1 MGRCPLSCAVSDQS
15 PFGLQWNNN
24 NKKAKG
30 VQFPW
35 KLGKRCNIVCRKRRT
50 VNGKFS
56 SLLRSQLLFSL
67 QCKLGPNI
75 FCHIKDANSQFYF
88 LSRTT
93 VHKSFRIC
101 SKTSDIY
108 LSMNPKH
115 TFEKKNNL
123 GFLLSASLQKVK
135 AAQKSS
141 PVYVQCFRLV
151 DSQSIGRC
159 AHCKWE
165 LNLQENLLLKHI
177 RW

>member
-1 MGRCPLSCAVSDQS
+1 M
-15 PFGLQWNNN
+15 
-24 NKKAKG
+24 
-30 VQFPW
+30 QFPW
-35 KLGKRCNIVCRKRRT
+35 RLGKRCNIVCREHPT

-56 SLLRSQLLFSL
+56 SLLRPQLLFSL

-75 FCHIKDANSQFYF
+75 FCHIKNANSQFYF
-88 LSRTT
+88 LSRTI
-93 VHKSFRIC
+93 VHKSFRIY

-115 TFEKKNNL
+115 TLEKKNNL
-123 GFLLSASLQKVK
+123 GFLLSASLQKGK

-141 PVYVQCFRLV
+141 PVYVHCFRLI

-165 LNLQENLLLKHI
+165 LNSQENLLLKHT
-177 RW
+177 R

>member
-35 KLGKRCNIVCRKRRT
+35 KLGKRCNTVCRKRWT

-141 PVYVQCFRLV
+141 AVYVQCFRLV

-165 LNLQENLLLKHI
+165 LNLQDNLLLKHI